1 MFTGIVQAKGK
12 VARLDPTDA
21 GVRLVIDLQG
31 WRPHGITINEGDSI
45 CISGVCLTVVAHDE
59 RTVAFDV
66 IGETLAKTT
75 LGGLAVGSA
84 VNLEPSL
91 TASTPMGGHFVQGH
105 IDGVGVVRDVTVDGD
120 DYRIAIEP
128 PTELMEYIAP
138 KGSIAT
144 DGVSM
149 TVAAVTRERF
159 EIALI
164 PTTLNL
170 TTLGDATPGTKVNLE
185 TDIVSKTIVHWLRL
199 RGTGGESRDEG
210 VTRDTLREAGF
221 TG

>member
-21 GVRLVIDLQG
+21 GVRLVIDRQG
-31 WRPHGITINEGDSI
+31 WQPAGIAINEGDSI
-45 CISGVCLTVVAHDE
+45 CVSGVCLTVVAHDE
-59 RTVAFDV
+59 TTVAFDV

-75 LGGLAVGSA
+75 LGGLDVGSA

-91 TASTPMGGHFVQGH
+91 TATTPMGGHFVQGH
-105 IDGVGVVRDVTVDGD
+105 VDGVAAVRDVTVNGD

-128 PTELMEYIAP
+128 PAELMEYIVP
-138 KGSIAT
+138 KGSVTI

-149 TVAAVTRERF
+149 TVAAVTREHF

-164 PTTLNL
+164 PTTLEL
-170 TTLGDATPGTKVNLE
+170 TTLGDAKAGTKVNLE
-185 TDIVSKTIVHWLRL
+185 TDIVSKTIVNWMRL
-199 RGTGGESRDEG
+199 RSSAGDDAG

-221 TG
+221 M